1 MSNLLSLSEAAT
13 IGLHSMALIAM
24 TKEKL
29 NVNQISETIGSSK
42 HHVAKVMQRL
52 AKENFV
58 ASNRGPT
65 GGFILKKR
73 PEEIT
78 LLDIYEA
85 IEGKLE
91 TQSCPG
97 NKEDCPFTSCIMG
110 DVSNK
115 LTIEF
120 VNFLKSQSLDKYLK

>member
-24 TKEKL
+24 SKEKL

-97 NKEDCPFTSCIMG
+97 NKEECPFTSCIMG

-120 VNFLKSQSLDKYLK
+120 VSFLKSQSLDKYLK

>member
-24 TKEKL
+24 SKEKL

-91 TQSCPG
+91 SQSCPG

>member
-24 TKEKL
+24 SKEKL
-29 NVNQISETIGSSK
+29 NVNQISEKIGSSR

-58 ASNRGPT
+58 ASNRGPS
-65 GGFILKKR
+65 GGFILKKK
-73 PEEIT
+73 PDDIT

-85 IEGKLE
+85 IEGKIE
-91 TQSCPG
+91 DQTCPG
-97 NKEDCPFTSCIMG
+97 NKEECPFSECIMG
-110 DVSNK
+110 DVSHK
-115 LTIEF
+115 LTQDFI
-120 VNFLKSQSLDKYLK
+120 VFLKQQTLNKYL